1 MRRLIPLFF
10 LGLVLSALAACESR
24 YQENDLE
31 LITAY
36 RAKTMCSCMFTEGN
50 SEEFCA
56 AYSLQNPAVAT
67 YRVDVERQRVEA
79 QAVLLWGDSARY
91 TGERFGCVFEE

>member
-1 MRRLIPLFF
+1 MKSFINLL
-10 LGLVLSALAACESR
+10 LLSLMLVGLAACESR

-56 AYSLQNPAVAT
+56 AYSLQSPAVAT
-67 YRVDVERQRVEA
+67 YRVDVDKQRVEA
-79 QAVLLWGDSARY
+79 QAVLLWGDSAHY
-91 TGERFGCVFEE
+91 TGERFGCVFE